1 MPDTVEKIAEEIKTL
16 SPQQRQRLRD
26 MLDESPEEEL
36 RRRKEEVYQRLRD
49 KGIIVHIPLP
59 DTEHLPF
66 ENYVPVK
73 VEGKPLSETIIE
85 ERR

>member
-1 MPDTVEKIAEEIKTL
+1 MTVTVEKIVEEIKTL

-36 RRRKEEVYQRLRD
+36 HRRKEEVYQRLRD

-59 DTEHLPF
+59 DVEHLPF
-66 ENYVPVK
+66 EDYVPVT